1 MADKRREAGPALI
14 GGSEAPPTALK
25 GKEMAAAHVSVDSVQ
40 CWPASRQ
47 LLPLIPQMDS
57 QPDQKSAPEEEP
69 VVKEVKTL
77 TPFSIADIL
86 NRTDNKMAAIPAI
99 PATYLHPWTVWNFQ
113 HPHRMGPMVASDDL
127 LSTEDEGCDD
137 TVSVTS
143 SMTSAD
149 DDHPIDMTRTL
160 PSGQLD
166 PSGRSESFRLP
177 LWALLVRIRKFQ
189 LDIRVQGT
197 LKYFR
202 CKFHSIL
209 IICCILI
216 EFFTLIVIK
225 FGINSLNHSNQMK
238 LTLKVE

>member
-1 MADKRREAGPALI
+1 MDASAICGRLFELRGASHRISSYQSEKDPITDKMADKRREAGPALI

-40 CWPASRQ
+40 C
-47 LLPLIPQMDS
+47 
-57 QPDQKSAPEEEP
+57 QKSAPEEEP

-177 LWALLVRIRKFQ
+177 LWALFVRI
-189 LDIRVQGT
+189 
-197 LKYFR
+197 
-202 CKFHSIL
+202 
-209 IICCILI
+209 
-216 EFFTLIVIK
+216 
-225 FGINSLNHSNQMK
+225 
-238 LTLKVE
+238 

>member
-1 MADKRREAGPALI
+1 
-14 GGSEAPPTALK
+14 
-25 GKEMAAAHVSVDSVQ
+25 
-40 CWPASRQ
+40 
-47 LLPLIPQMDS
+47 MDS

-69 VVKEVKTL
+69 MVKEVKTL

-86 NRTDNKMAAIPAI
+86 NRSDNKMAPIPAI
-99 PATYLHPWTVWNFQ
+99 PPTYLHPWTVWNFQ
-113 HPHRMGPMVASDDL
+113 HPHRMGPMVPSDDL

-166 PSGRSESFRLP
+166 PSSRSESIRLP
-177 LWALLVRIRKFQ
+177 LWALFAGILNFQ

-197 LKYFR
+197 LKYFG
-202 CKFHSIL
+202 CKFD
-209 IICCILI
+209 
-216 EFFTLIVIK
+216 
-225 FGINSLNHSNQMK
+225 
-238 LTLKVE
+238 